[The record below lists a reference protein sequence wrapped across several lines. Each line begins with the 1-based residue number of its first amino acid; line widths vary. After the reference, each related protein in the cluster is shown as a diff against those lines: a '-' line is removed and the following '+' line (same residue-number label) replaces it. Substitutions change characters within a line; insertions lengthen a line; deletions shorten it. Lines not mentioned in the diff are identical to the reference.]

1 MNDAGVDDGAGFSNS
16 EHTNASAQSHSGHHS
31 QANAGFG
38 NSAAELSQH
47 IQAWRNAAQDPRVG
61 ALMRE
66 LESQAQEQLHIHRP
80 VCLASGKCCNFEQ
93 HGHSMWLTGLE
104 VAWTLSQLP
113 SAPTSSEVA
122 ASVRQGNCPF
132 LVQGMCGIHQ
142 ARPLGCRAYF
152 CDQAGQGWQEA
163 MMESWLGRI
172 RSLHVEL
179 EIAYRYDEW
188 RRLLGAFSQHEQV
201 IPAGTP

>member
-1 MNDAGVDDGAGFSNS
+1 VVIDAGAQDGASFCSDDEMRDLS
-16 EHTNASAQSHSGHHS
+16 EQSHSTHS
-31 QANAGFG
+31 AGFG
-38 NSAAELSQH
+38 TSAAELSQH
-47 IQAWRNAAQDPRVG
+47 VQAWRSAARDPRVD

-66 LESQAQEQLHIHRP
+66 LELQAQEQLRIHRP

-104 VAWTLSQLP
+104 VAWTLSKLP
-113 SAPTSSEVA
+113 SAPTTAQVA
-122 ASVRQGNCPF
+122 ASVRVGNCPF

-172 RSLHVEL
+172 RLLHTDL

-188 RRLLGAFSQHEQV
+188 RRLLGAFSAQEAINSAV
-201 IPAGTP
+201 VG

>member
-1 MNDAGVDDGAGFSNS
+1 MVIDAGAQDGASFCSNGEMSDSS
-16 EHTNASAQSHSGHHS
+16 EQSHSTHS
-31 QANAGFG
+31 AGFG

-47 IQAWRNAAQDPRVG
+47 VQAWRAAARDPRVD

-66 LESQAQEQLHIHRP
+66 LEAQAQEQLRIHRP

-104 VAWTLSQLP
+104 VAWTLSKIP
-113 SAPTSSEVA
+113 SAPTTAQVA
-122 ASVRQGNCPF
+122 ASVRVGNCPF

-163 MMESWLGRI
+163 VMESWLGRI
-172 RSLHVEL
+172 RSLHTEL

-188 RRLLGAFSQHEQV
+188 RRLLGAFSAQEA
-201 IPAGTP
+201 INSAAAG

>member
-1 MNDAGVDDGAGFSNS
+1 MVNDAGVDDGAGFSNS
-16 EHTNASAQSHSGHHS
+16 EHTNASAQRHSENS
-31 QANAGFG
+31 AGFG
-38 NSAAELSQH
+38 NSAGELSQH
-47 IQAWRNAAQDPRVG
+47 IQAWRIAACDPRVG

-66 LESQAQEQLHIHRP
+66 LELDAAQQLRIHRP

-152 CDQAGQGWQEA
+152 CDQAGDGWQEA

-172 RSLHVEL
+172 RSLHTEL
-179 EIAYRYDEW
+179 DIAYRYDEW